1 MDQNVISIIC
11 DCDGT
16 LCPDTTDKL
25 VRELR
30 LDSARFWQTDVASL
44 VEEGWDHTLAY
55 LNQLLKLTNG
65 RTVDP
70 LTRNKLQSVGA
81 TVEFYPG
88 VLDFIDRI
96 RRKLSENGEYH
107 EAGVTAEWYIISSGI
122 EEVLQASNV
131 GRLATQ
137 IFACA
142 FEYDAADR
150 VVAVKRSVTFTEK
163 TKFVYAINKGISG
176 GELYRK
182 PYRVNDAMRA
192 EDRRVPF
199 ENMVYIGD
207 GPSDIPCFSMIR
219 KLGGK
224 AIGVWPPDD
233 VELKRPYELAAGD
246 RLTVGPYAADYQDGS
261 DLYKMLWRIV
271 EGIADSILEKREFR
285 LRTAPGH

>member
-30 LDSARFWQTDVASL
+30 LDSASFWQTDVANL

-65 RTVDP
+65 RVTDP
-70 LTRNKLQSVGA
+70 MTRNKLQSVGSD
-81 TVEFYPG
+81 VQFYPG

-96 RRKLSENGEYH
+96 RGKLSGHAEYH

-142 FEYDAADR
+142 FEYDAGDR

-176 GELYRK
+176 SELYRK
-182 PYRVNDAMRA
+182 PYRVNDAMKA

-233 VELKRPYELAAGD
+233 MELKRPYELAAGD

-261 DLYKMLWRIV
+261 DLYRMLWRIV
-271 EGIADSILEKREFR
+271 EGIADSILEKRELR
-285 LRTAPGH
+285 LRAAPGH

>member
-25 VRELR
+25 VRELG
-30 LDSARFWQTDVASL
+30 LDSDRFWQTDVVKL

-55 LNQLLKLTNG
+55 LNQLLELTDG
-65 RTVDP
+65 RFIDP
-70 LTRNKLQSVGA
+70 LTRSKLQAVGA
-81 TVEFYPG
+81 NVQFYPG
-88 VLDFIDRI
+88 VLDFIERI
-96 RRKLSENGEYH
+96 RSKLSQHPEYY
-107 EAGVTAEWYIISSGI
+107 EAGVTVEWYIVSSGI
-122 EEVLQASNV
+122 EEVLQASDV
-131 GRLATQ
+131 ALLATK
-137 IFACA
+137 IFGCA
-142 FEYDAADR
+142 FEYDAAGR

-176 GELYRK
+176 GELYRR
-182 PYRVNDAMRA
+182 PYRVNDAMKA

-224 AIGVWPPDD
+224 AIGVWPPED
-233 VELKRPYELAAGD
+233 VELRKPYELAEGD
-246 RLTVGPYAADYQDGS
+246 RLTVGPYAADYQEGS
-261 DLYKMLWRIV
+261 DLFKMLCRIV
-271 EGIADSILEKREFR
+271 EGIADSILEKRAQR
-285 LRTAPGH
+285 LRAAPGH

>member
-25 VRELR
+25 VRELG
-30 LDSARFWQTDVASL
+30 LDSDRFWRSEVAKL

-55 LNQLLKLTNG
+55 LNKLLELTYGRSTNQLSKTI
-65 RTVDP
+65 
-70 LTRNKLQSVGA
+70 LQAVGA
-81 TVEFYPG
+81 NVEFYPG
-88 VLDFIDRI
+88 VLDVIERI
-96 RRKLSENGEYH
+96 RSRLSEHTEYH
-107 EAGVTAEWYIISSGI
+107 EAGVMVEWYIVSSGI
-122 EEVLQASNV
+122 EEVMQASEV
-131 GRLATQ
+131 GGLATD
-137 IFACA
+137 IFGCA
-142 FEYDAADR
+142 FEYDAIDR

-176 GELYRK
+176 SELYRR
-182 PYRVNDAMRA
+182 PYRVNDAMKA

-224 AIGVWPPDD
+224 AIGVWPPED
-233 VELKRPYELAAGD
+233 VELRRPYELAEGD
-246 RLTVGPYAADYQDGS
+246 RLTVGPYAADYQEAS
-261 DLYKMLWRIV
+261 DLFKMLWRIV
-271 EGIADSILEKREFR
+271 EGIADSILEKRAQR
-285 LRTAPGH
+285 LRAAPGH

>member
-25 VRELR
+25 VRELG
-30 LDSARFWQTDVASL
+30 LDSARFWQTDVIKL
-44 VEEGWDHTLAY
+44 VEQGWDHTLAY
-55 LNQLLKLTNG
+55 LNKLLELTNG
-65 RTVDP
+65 RSIDP
-70 LTRNKLQSVGA
+70 LTRIKLQAVG
-81 TVEFYPG
+81 TNVQFYPG
-88 VLDFIDRI
+88 VLDFIERI
-96 RRKLSENGEYH
+96 RGKLSEHTEYH
-107 EAGVTAEWYIISSGI
+107 EAGVTVEWYVISSGI
-122 EEVLQASNV
+122 EEVLQASEV
-131 GRLATQ
+131 ARLATE
-137 IFACA
+137 IFGCA
-142 FEYDAADR
+142 FQYDAADR
-150 VVAVKRSVTFTEK
+150 AAAVKRSVTFTEK

-176 GELYRK
+176 GELYRR
-182 PYRVNDAMRA
+182 PYRVNDAMKP

-233 VELKRPYELAAGD
+233 VELRKPYELAEGD

-261 DLYKMLWRIV
+261 DLFKMLWRIV
-271 EGIADSILEKREFR
+271 EGIADTILEKRELR
-285 LRTAPGH
+285 LRAAPSH